1 MKTKSTINDVAAMAG
16 VSKSTVSRLLNGKPV
31 REDSARRIRQAIEH
45 YHYEANPFARLSAKQ
60 SHIIGFILPGFDSTV
75 TPRVLTV
82 MDRYLR
88 TKNYTPL
95 FVNTEGDLKFEV
107 ASIGNLARMH
117 VDGIILV
124 ASYITP
130 AHRQAVESVQIPV
143 VFMGQE
149 VNSGIS
155 VLDDNLSAGEMLG
168 RYIAGRGITR
178 PGLLWVSEDDVA
190 VGLRRKQGIL
200 NGLAEG
206 GVTDVRN
213 YLADFTYP
221 TACAVARRILQSED
235 RPQVLI
241 CATDRIAYGVYK
253 AARELGLR
261 IPEDISVTGFGG
273 YDTSELLTPPLT
285 TIRFDVD
292 VAATVCADTIL
303 RLVQGEPVSKT
314 QLIGYHFFPSGSVA
328 DLRSPVQRD

>member
-1 MKTKSTINDVAAMAG
+1 MGSRSTINDVAQRAG
-16 VSKSTVSRLLNGKPV
+16 VSKSTVSRFLNGKPV
-31 REDSARRIRQAIEH
+31 REDCARRIRQAIQY
-45 YHYEANPFARLSAKQ
+45 YHYEANVFARLSAKQ
-60 SHIIGFILPGFDSTV
+60 SNIIGVILPGFDSTV

-82 MDRYLR
+82 MDKYLR

-107 ASIGNLARMH
+107 ASIGNLARMR

-130 AHRQAVESVQIPV
+130 AHRQAVENLQIPV
-143 VFMGQE
+143 VFMGQQFDG
-149 VNSGIS
+149 GIS

-168 RYIAGRGITR
+168 RYLAGRGLTR
-178 PGLLWVSEDDVA
+178 VGFLWVSEDDVA

-221 TACAVARRILQSED
+221 TACAVARQVLQSPD
-235 RPQVLI
+235 HPQVLV

-292 VAATVCADTIL
+292 TAAFVCADTVL
-303 RLVQGEPVSKT
+303 KLTRGEPVGKT
-314 QLIGYHFFPSGSVA
+314 QLIGYHFFEGGSVA
-328 DLRSPVQRD
+328 RL